1 MLQTAAE
8 RQRALTGGA
17 ISLAAVTLF
26 VGLAA
31 VSLLFA
37 GGGAAIAGIL
47 FDPYILRVL
56 RFTLL
61 QALLSTALSI
71 VFAIP
76 VARALAR
83 QPHFLGRIWI
93 IRLMAV
99 PMGPAGSDRRT
110 GLDRDM
116 GQAGVVELAYD
127 EDRA

>member
-17 ISLAAVTLF
+17 ISARRRHV
-26 VGLAA
+26 VCRPCSGLVAFCRRRRGHRRHSFR
-31 VSLLFA
+31 SLYSA
-37 GGGAAIAGIL
+37 C
-47 FDPYILRVL
+47 L

-99 PMGPAGSDRRT
+99 PMGLPVLIGALGI
-110 GLDRDM
+110 DRDM